1 MATSNAALFTNLVT
15 GMQLNIVVQPLTS
28 ITYVVISNDSFDVR
42 SLTVCSDF
50 SCNLSCMLLL
60 L

>member
-28 ITYVVISNDSFDVR
+28 ITYVGISNDSFDVR